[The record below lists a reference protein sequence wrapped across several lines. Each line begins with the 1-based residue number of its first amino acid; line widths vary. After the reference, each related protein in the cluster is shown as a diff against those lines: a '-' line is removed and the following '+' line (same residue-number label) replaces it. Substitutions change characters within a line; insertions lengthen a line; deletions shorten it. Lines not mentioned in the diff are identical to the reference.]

1 MGLPGLPSPVRRTL
15 IARRA
20 RAGRVSS
27 RDMALAVE
35 GDCRAAQKINYRLLT
50 RAVNR
55 SARSQRDS

>member
-1 MGLPGLPSPVRRTL
+1 MGLPGLPVTGAPNL

-27 RDMALAVE
+27 QDMALAVD
-35 GDCRAAQKINYRLLT
+35 GDCHTAQKINYRLLT